1 MNKPHTFVLLLGITL
16 SAAATAQAA
25 PASRPSDFMAGLL
38 GPPKT
43 VTTAPAADFGVAAAA
58 CATTIGKDGLDLS
71 KLAGLGWI
79 AIPLPATAGEKYY
92 AYERSGTSVRIY
104 LSTTFAAAGQCVVD
118 GVGMSKG
125 QFGAIAGEV
134 KKQVAAITSKKLK
147 ETGSSSSPG
156 GFSQGKRFLA
166 DDLMT
171 IVSSENRTEGLSIRV
186 TLMRMD
192 PSKDPYELA
201 SAAGMAGQFL
211 PIAIEGL
218 IAEAK
223 APATAQPTPSLT
235 PQP

>member
-1 MNKPHTFVLLLGITL
+1 MNKPYAFMLLLGITL
-16 SAAATAQAA
+16 SAAASAQPA

-38 GPPKT
+38 SPPKT
-43 VTTAPAADFGVAAAA
+43 VTTAPAADFGAAAAA
-58 CATTIGKDGLDLS
+58 CATTIGNDGLDLS
-71 KLAGLGWI
+71 KLAGLGWT
-79 AIPLPATAGEKYY
+79 AIPLPSTVGEKYY
-92 AYERSGTSVRIY
+92 AYERSSTPVRIY
-104 LSTTFAAAGQCVVD
+104 LSTTITAKGQCVVD
-118 GVGMSKG
+118 GFGTSKG

-134 KKQVAAITSKKLK
+134 KKQVAAITGKKVK

-156 GFSQGKRFLA
+156 GFSQGKGFLA

-171 IVSSENRTEGLSIRV
+171 IVSSESRTEGLSIRV

-211 PIAIEGL
+211 PTAIEGL

-223 APATAQPTPSLT
+223 APAAQPNPSLT
-235 PQP
+235 PKP